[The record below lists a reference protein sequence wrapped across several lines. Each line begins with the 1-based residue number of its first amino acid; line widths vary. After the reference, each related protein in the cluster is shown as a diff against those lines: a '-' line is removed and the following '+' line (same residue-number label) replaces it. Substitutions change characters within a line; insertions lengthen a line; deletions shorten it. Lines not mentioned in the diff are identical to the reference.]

1 MPTMTAAETLT
12 FYAALTQTSSRRTVS
27 GRATSP
33 PASAPRQAAAATAAG
48 SPAAAAAT
56 PAGAGCGAG
65 SAIVH
70 TTVHVWTSD
79 SSSNNDTS
87 SSSSSNNDSIPHTVG
102 PKGGVAGQLQA
113 RVEEVLGLVG
123 LTQQASTLVSGCTA
137 GNNRADLYRGH
148 TLSVAW
154 VDVVMMWSNHQA
166 KWQPPKLSLF
176 RCPCTWRLCHAP
188 GSCLFCSVQQCN
200 MHLAYI
206 AMFQGRHTQ
215 HEHTP
220 VWALKQDGTALQP
233 AISAPVPVPHN
244 K

>member
-12 FYAALTQTSSRRTVS
+12 FYAALTHTSSRRIVS
-27 GRATSP
+27 GRATSSP
-33 PASAPRQAAAATAAG
+33 MTAAAAIAAG

-56 PAGAGCGAG
+56 PAGTGCGAG
-65 SAIVH
+65 SAEVH

-113 RVEEVLGLVG
+113 RVAEVLGLVG

-137 GNNRADLYRGH
+137 GKNRADLYRGH

-154 VDVVMMWSNHQA
+154 VGCCDDVV
-166 KWQPPKLSLF
+166 QPPSKTAATPTLPLQVPLHMASLS
-176 RCPCTWRLCHAP
+176 CTWQLPVLQCPTVQHAFGVHCHVP
-188 GSCLFCSVQQCN
+188 GQT
-200 MHLAYI
+200 HPA
-206 AMFQGRHTQ
+206 RTHTCVG
-215 HEHTP
+215 P
-220 VWALKQDGTALQP
+220 
-233 AISAPVPVPHN
+233 
-244 K
+244 